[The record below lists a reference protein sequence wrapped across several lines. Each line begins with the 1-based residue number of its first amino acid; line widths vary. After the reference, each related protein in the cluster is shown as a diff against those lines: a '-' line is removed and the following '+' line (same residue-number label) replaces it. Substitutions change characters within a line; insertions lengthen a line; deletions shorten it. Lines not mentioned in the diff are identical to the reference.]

1 MQTIVTQSDQI
12 FDKTYRNLHVFS
24 ILLDF
29 NPFFLIFVHTTFNN
43 LLHLSLSFCTTTDL
57 IRISTAQKTNEQINK
72 RNKDLKIRKFD
83 GNANRKLKIYYLRGR
98 KIYTHAPIYSLSSAI
113 RP

>member
-24 ILLDF
+24 IPLDF

-43 LLHLSLSFCTTTDL
+43 LLHLRLSFCTTTDL

-83 GNANRKLKIYYLRGR
+83 GNANRK
-98 KIYTHAPIYSLSSAI
+98 S
-113 RP
+113 